1 MVFFGKDL
9 GAFEGESK
17 YDMLAVSV
25 ARQMGENV
33 KFSVPGIC
41 PELGV
46 TQFGDGLVRR
56 AEGKKNVYIFHD
68 WYDAYKK
75 HIGKYD
81 KAIFLG
87 NFDHP
92 SFEKSVTLDSYPVAH
107 HVARPE
113 DPKGQ
118 ILICGE
124 YEEHCHDWIIDHVK
138 TILFEKYMTVR
149 IACPF
154 NGDSEDHAGFFKMR
168 NALVQLM
175 IQERDIT
182 DSPFAS
188 VGLLGEYMSSAKY
201 ILHCG
206 GHRGMVHSMAV
217 ITKKCCSYTGDDSY
231 RPSTINEL
239 NARLLPFLR

>member
-1 MVFFGKDL
+1 MIFFGKDL

-17 YDMLAVSV
+17 YDLLAVAV
-25 ARQMGENV
+25 ARSIGHET
-33 KFSVPGIC
+33 KFAAPNIVPDV
-41 PELGV
+41 GV

-68 WYDAYKK
+68 WYDSYRNKV
-75 HIGKYD
+75 GKYD

-87 NFDHP
+87 KFDHP
-92 SFEKSVTLDSYPVAH
+92 SFEKSVTLDSYPVPH
-107 HVARPE
+107 RVARPE
-113 DPKGQ
+113 DQKGQ

-138 TILFEKYMTVR
+138 TMLSEKYMTVR
-149 IACPF
+149 IACPY
-154 NGDSEDHAGFFKMR
+154 NGDSDDHSGFFKMR
-168 NALVQLM
+168 NALVHLM

-217 ITKKCCSYTGDDSY
+217 IAKKCCSYTGDDSY

>member
-1 MVFFGKDL
+1 MIFFGKDL

-17 YDMLAVSV
+17 YDLLAVAV
-25 ARQMGENV
+25 ARTIEVETKFAAPNV
-33 KFSVPGIC
+33 VPD
-41 PELGV
+41 LGV

-68 WYDAYKK
+68 WYDAYRNKVR
-75 HIGKYD
+75 KYD

-87 NFDHP
+87 NFAHP
-92 SFEKSVTLDSYPVAH
+92 ELEKSVTLDSYPVSTPIS
-107 HVARPE
+107 RPE

-124 YEEHCHDWIIDHVK
+124 YEDHCHDWIVDHVK
-138 TILFEKYMTVR
+138 TFLSEKYMKLR
-149 IACPF
+149 IACPYGGV
-154 NGDSEDHAGFFKMR
+154 NEGDIGYWKMR
-168 NALVQLM
+168 NALVSLVVN
-175 IQERDIT
+175 ESDIT

-188 VGLLGEYMSSAKY
+188 VELLGEYMASSNH

-217 ITKKCCSYTGDDSY
+217 STGKCCSYTGDDSY
-231 RPSTINEL
+231 RPSTIYEINSL
-239 NARLLPFLR
+239 LLPFSR

>member
-25 ARQMGENV
+25 ARHMGENV

-56 AEGKKNVYIFHD
+56 AEGKKNVYVFHD

-75 HIGKYD
+75 HLGKYD

-87 NFDHP
+87 KFDHP
-92 SFEKSVTLDSYPVAH
+92 SFENSVELASYPVEPLIE
-107 HVARPE
+107 RPE
-113 DPKGQ
+113 ATDFPV
-118 ILICGE
+118 LICGE
-124 YEEHCHDWIIDHVK
+124 YEERCHDWLVGK
-138 TILFEKYMTVR
+138 VEELLSEKYMR
-149 IACPF
+149 IRLACPYVPSD
-154 NGDSEDHAGFFKMR
+154 NDEYGYWRMR
-168 NALVQLM
+168 HKLASMMVTEKDLCQ
-175 IQERDIT
+175 
-182 DSPFAS
+182 SPFAS
-188 VGLLGEYMSSAKY
+188 IKLLGEYMSSVKY

-217 ITKKCCSYTGDDSY
+217 STNKCCSYTHDDSY
-231 RPSTINEL
+231 RPTAVSEL
-239 NARLLPFLR
+239 VARLLPLLR